1 MAQSTKYMLLVAASY
16 LTIIITKK
24 LIACAMNKTL
34 GFCYRFVGHA
44 LLTIVR
50 ITAICVTYGYGALMV
65 VSTCLWQY

>member
-1 MAQSTKYMLLVAASY
+1 MAQSTKYTLLVAASY

-24 LIACAMNKTL
+24 LIACAMN

-50 ITAICVTYGYGALMV
+50 ITAICVTYDYRGLMV